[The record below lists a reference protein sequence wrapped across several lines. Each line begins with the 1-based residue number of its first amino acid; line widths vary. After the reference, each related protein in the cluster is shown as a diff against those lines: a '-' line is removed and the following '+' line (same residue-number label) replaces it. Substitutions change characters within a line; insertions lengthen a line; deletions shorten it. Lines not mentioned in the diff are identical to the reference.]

1 MANSTRINI
10 EFEIGSGD
18 VTLGDDGGGDAGRL
32 LIDARGIACGDM
44 EGLAT
49 PAQARAF
56 AKAILKAADE
66 VDPPEVKEGD
76 TVRWID
82 TMLEGV
88 VMNNFVMDNAGH
100 CDHLHVVVT
109 RDDGSRRIY
118 YIERHKVFKVS
129 DG

>member
-1 MANSTRINI
+1 MVEKRLI
-10 EFEIGSGD
+10 ESAADYPAEIE
-18 VTLGDDGGGDAGRL
+18 
-32 LIDARGIACGDM
+32 IDADDEKVNIWAGYGM
-44 EGLAT
+44 ESEHAMPFT
-49 PAQARAF
+49 PAQAREF

-66 VDPPEVKEGD
+66 ADPPEVKEGD

-82 TMLEGV
+82 MMLEGV
-88 VMNNFVMDNAGH
+88 VMNNAGH

-109 RDDGSRRIY
+109 RDDGSRRVY

>member
-1 MANSTRINI
+1 MTDPKR
-10 EFEIGSGD
+10 EPLFDGQHVFEIGSGS
-18 VTLGDDGGGDAGRL
+18 TEARDGRVQLDAGSMYGE
-32 LIDARGIACGDM
+32 DFAY
-44 EGLAT
+44 AT
-49 PAQARAF
+49 PAQAREF

-66 VDPPEVKEGD
+66 ADPPEVKEGD

-82 TMLEGV
+82 MMLEGV
-88 VMNNFVMDNAGH
+88 VMNNAGH

-109 RDDGSRRIY
+109 RDDGSRRVY